1 MKKAF
6 FIIIG
11 GYILIGA
18 IIIMISENDHNSVI
32 DILSIKKPYARL
44 LTEDETIDIPI
55 YYTEDQSFLTEVDLI
70 DRAYIS
76 SDRDE
81 VEVEVIDIKN
91 QLESIQYDEKIYHKY
106 YIEISMQALYNKGL
120 KLNLKDATLNID
132 YNNDVKMGYKIGDMI
147 VLFDD
152 LNQPNQ
158 IDFNRMYGIY
168 DDEAITGIYL
178 SLMNKT
184 GESIELTSID
194 CLSQD
199 IKINLD
205 KSQFVYQT
213 EDYISNIS
221 SYVPEYEPV
230 IEHFSDSS
238 SITMNHDVQLLLV
251 IEHLNTRHHINRFPL
266 IINYRYHEQDYQYI
280 IDDFIFYDTIS
291 DFYDDQYD
299 IETYQ
304 YQYS

>member
-1 MKKAF
+1 MKKVF

-11 GYILIGA
+11 GYLLIGA
-18 IIIMISENDHNSVI
+18 IILMISEDNHSRVI

-70 DRAYIS
+70 NRAYIS
-76 SDRDE
+76 SDMDE
-81 VEVEVIDIKN
+81 VEIEVIDIKN
-91 QLESIQYDEKIYHKY
+91 QSESIQYDEKIYYKY

-120 KLNLKDATLNID
+120 KLNLMNAILNID
-132 YNNDVKMGYKIGDMI
+132 YDNDVKMGFDIGDMV
-147 VLFDD
+147 VLFED

-199 IKINLD
+199 IRINLGT
-205 KSQFVYQT
+205 SEFVYET
-213 EDYISNIS
+213 EDYISNIRA
-221 SYVPEYEPV
+221 YVPEYEPV
-230 IEHFSDSS
+230 IEYFSDSS
-238 SITMNHDVQLLLV
+238 SLTMNHDVQLLLV

-266 IINYRYHEQDYQYI
+266 IIHYRYHQQDYQYI

-291 DFYDDQYD
+291 DFYDNQYD